1 MITLTGLSPIEVELA
16 DRMWEIESKEEVM
29 LWIGSLPT
37 KRLRAM
43 AIGIYHLILIESM
56 DEEMDFS
63 DLSLANEVIESV
75 K

>member
-1 MITLTGLSPIEVELA
+1 MELVGLGPIQRELA
-16 DRMWEIESKEEVM
+16 DKMWSLDSKEEVM

-43 AIGIYHLILIESM
+43 AIGIYHLILIEAM
-56 DEEMDFS
+56 DEEMTFD
-63 DLSLANEVIESV
+63 DMSLAQSVIESV